1 MRRLNDFVLS
11 TARNRGSPR
20 AMPASI
26 AHERI
31 TGALGARGVV
41 LIAADETGG
50 GVRWVDASAPSTT
63 EPTR

>member
-1 MRRLNDFVLS
+1 VLPCREN
-11 TARNRGSPR
+11 A
-20 AMPASI
+20 
-26 AHERI
+26 RI

-50 GVRWVDASAPSTT
+50 AGVRWVDASAPSTT